1 MTIVKKI
8 IVTYIPD
15 KCVLC
20 DFCVHGTH
28 QDIDLGC
35 EWVCVAGQLNRQGKE
50 RLTEEEVLSKR
61 PDWCPLVV
69 ETPLNKYKNVAGD
82 YDIEIGGT
90 IPSIESE
97 E

>member
-1 MTIVKKI
+1 MKTIKVIVDEMPENCWQCIFADWHYCDVLKK
-8 IVTYIPD
+8 D
-15 KCVLC
+15 
-20 DFCVHGTH
+20 
-28 QDIDLGC
+28 
-35 EWVCVAGQLNRQGKE
+35 N
-50 RLTEEEVLSKR
+50 EEYPTR

-82 YDIEIGGT
+82 YDVEIGGT